1 MRLLIADD
9 ENLTR
14 EGLLQ
19 SIDWPSLG
27 ISEILQ
33 ADDGQ
38 NGLAL
43 ARKSLPDIVLTD
55 VRMPRMSGIEMS
67 ERIQQLNPDC
77 PIIFMSG
84 YSDKEYLK
92 AAIKLRAVRYVE
104 KPIDTEELIEAIQEA
119 VRSVSE
125 KQRQNQTYELF
136 QKEAASQLALWL
148 TRPDFTFSS
157 PKPLL
162 NYHALSIGS
171 STCFSTLILKF
182 HRQLSDFAE
191 TDLSFIL
198 QQLDALVKKR
208 GFRQVH
214 TLKNEAFLIMHIYGS
229 ERISSYVIACLC
241 KDIHRFFTHIS
252 KNNMENTVH
261 SDTLYLQPPYIVAG
275 KTVTGPEKVSLSY
288 RSAVILLQNAFFY
301 PNGSIL
307 IQDQEEDAKAAP
319 NTDTILEQFPSCLLS
334 KDAKSAYMLAQQLY
348 KSLLYQRNMLP
359 TQAKDIYYKLLM
371 HINTTIYQLKLSVI
385 PGQLVQDSPMGLV
398 TRCSSLDALSKL
410 LTDKLGE
417 FEELLSHAP
426 SENSTVFLI
435 RDYIE
440 KRFGDNNL
448 SIKEISEHVHLSCS
462 YICTMFKTETGQTL
476 NQYITEYRIE
486 KAKMLLADPRN
497 KITEISSRVGYTD
510 GNYFSKSFKKAVGL
524 SPSEYRERELS

>member
-14 EGLLQ
+14 EGLFQ
-19 SIDWPSLG
+19 SIDWASLG
-27 ISEILQ
+27 ISDVLL

-43 ARKSLPDIVLTD
+43 ARKSLPDIILTD

-104 KPIDTEELIEAIQEA
+104 KPIDVRELTEAIKEA

-125 KQRQNQTYELF
+125 KRRQARTYGLF
-136 QKEAASQLALWL
+136 QKEAASQLALKL
-148 TRPDFTFSS
+148 TKPGFLF
-157 PKPLL
+157 PNQEPLL
-162 NYHALSIGS
+162 NYHTLSIGS

-191 TDLSFIL
+191 ADLSSLL
-198 QQLDALVKKR
+198 QQLNALVEKR
-208 GFRQVH
+208 NLHQIH
-214 TLKNEAFLIMHIYGS
+214 TLKNEAFLIMHIYGN
-229 ERISSYVIACLC
+229 ERISSYLVERIC
-241 KDIHRFFTHIS
+241 KDIHGFFNQTG
-252 KNNMENTVH
+252 KRA
-261 SDTLYLQPPYIVAG
+261 LQFQPPYIVAG

-307 IQDQEEDAKAAP
+307 IQDGQEPQTNSPKLDA
-319 NTDTILEQFPSCLLS
+319 ILEQFPASLLS
-334 KDAKSAYMLAQQLY
+334 KDAKGACLLARQLY
-348 KSLLYQRNMLP
+348 EALLYHRNMLP
-359 TQAKDIYYKLLM
+359 NQAKDIYYKLLM
-371 HINTTIYQLKLSVI
+371 HINTAIYQLKLSGM
-385 PGQLVQDSPMGLV
+385 PGQPAPDSPLELV
-398 TRCSSLDALSKL
+398 TRCSSLDELSRL
-410 LTDKLGE
+410 LTDRLKA
-417 FEELLSHAP
+417 FETLLSYAP

-440 KRFGDNNL
+440 KHFGDNNL

-486 KAKMLLADPRN
+486 KAKLLLADPRN